1 MVSRKL
7 THDAYTVG
15 WVCVLDCELNA
26 ARALLDEE
34 DEPLEPSLHD
44 DNLYLLGRIEKHNV
58 VITFTGAYGTN
69 TATQAVTNLVR
80 SFPNIRF
87 GLMVGIGGAVPRGVL
102 NYDLGKWKHDNEFSI
117 ESHLNSP
124 PSILR
129 QAVMHL
135 RSDQR
140 FGRGSMSQYMEKALD
155 LLCNLPDVDDPS
167 FPGWEEDRLFETDYN
182 HVGSRQDCR
191 DCDDGQL
198 VERLARL
205 STSPVVHYGLIASGN
220 AVMSHKTK
228 RWQAYAAVAAAAY
241 AKDLLRIIGP
251 ETVKKTD
258 AATNN
263 MKDVISTL
271 GHVDEGVQ
279 KLRETINNTY
289 RQKVLN
295 WLSPI
300 DHDSEQSDFFALR
313 QENTGQW
320 FLESDWFQNWLNGQS
335 KTLLCQ
341 GIPGAGK
348 TVMTAIIVHHLHQ
361 QFAQAD
367 NIGIAYVYGSFLR
380 HNEQHLQAILSS
392 LLKQLSQPLPELPE
406 CVTEAYERFWT
417 HHIYP
422 SPEKLLQML
431 GTLMTSRQ
439 KTFVIVDALDEIKA
453 SDGTCRQLLL
463 ALFRLQQSVPVSLIA
478 TSRHVADIAS
488 MFRMKRGDFI
498 EIRALDDDVRSYI
511 DGQMNKLRPFV
522 SEDQD
527 LRSKVKETIVQAV
540 DGMFLLAKLHLDSL
554 RDKVS
559 KGDVRRA
566 LTILPTGSD
575 ARALMWT
582 VCTKRLLTIEGLQH
596 ALAITRETERFDED
610 NMPEVDLIIEVC
622 SGLVTFDEKSKVLR
636 LVHFTA
642 QEYFQR
648 KWKDWFADA
657 HSEIAWVCA
666 SYLSSD
672 LFRSGE
678 DQEMPKSQSSSF
690 YDYASSYSQYHV
702 DLGIFDDVFAPQLL
716 ENPLIVAQYNKT
728 ICPPCL
734 CGSCYAA
741 PSQASALHF
750 AAYLGQTISVKSFL
764 QRNRNCDLEDKY
776 GRTPLAWT
784 ADRSAVPAAR
794 ALLDAGADPNHADA
808 LGCTPLFWA
817 AARGSPSL
825 VHLLLKR
832 GGQASIKSNSK
843 DLPLLAAYHREGV
856 YSEGREAVINVL
868 LEHNAAAATT
878 GITDVGCWNMAVQ
891 WARRNQLEDI
901 MIVVRKNAP
910 PEHQSALLLSAS
922 RGGRLEEVQ
931 HLLEAGANPDYR
943 DPPWGRSPL
952 SQAAEYNETAVVSY
966 LLDKGV
972 NPDMLDTKGYADDQD
987 NTDKTPLMWA
997 AMTGA
1002 VGPFRV
1008 LLEHGADPNKGN
1020 RGRRKGLRP
1029 IHWAAENGR
1038 TEIIKILLE
1047 RGLEPDVH
1055 DYFQQTPLFWAAR
1068 RGHLQAV
1075 ALLLDHGADP
1085 SQASKE
1091 GRLPLSA
1098 AAQYGHTDIVSHLL
1112 ERSID
1117 DIDRCD
1123 NTGRTPLCHASMNGH
1138 QDVVDSLLQKGAE

>member
-1 MVSRKL
+1 M
-7 THDAYTVG
+7 
-15 WVCVLDCELNA
+15 
-26 ARALLDEE
+26 
-34 DEPLEPSLHD
+34 
-44 DNLYLLGRIEKHNV
+44 
-58 VITFTGAYGTN
+58 
-69 TATQAVTNLVR
+69 
-80 SFPNIRF
+80 
-87 GLMVGIGGAVPRGVL
+87 
-102 NYDLGKWKHDNEFSI
+102 
-117 ESHLNSP
+117 
-124 PSILR
+124 
-129 QAVMHL
+129 
-135 RSDQR
+135 
-140 FGRGSMSQYMEKALD
+140 
-155 LLCNLPDVDDPS
+155 
-167 FPGWEEDRLFETDYN
+167 
-182 HVGSRQDCR
+182 
-191 DCDDGQL
+191 
-198 VERLARL
+198 
-205 STSPVVHYGLIASGN
+205 
-220 AVMSHKTK
+220 
-228 RWQAYAAVAAAAY
+228 
-241 AKDLLRIIGP
+241 
-251 ETVKKTD
+251 
-258 AATNN
+258 
-263 MKDVISTL
+263 
-271 GHVDEGVQ
+271 
-279 KLRETINNTY
+279 
-289 RQKVLN
+289 
-295 WLSPI
+295 
-300 DHDSEQSDFFALR
+300 
-313 QENTGQW
+313 
-320 FLESDWFQNWLNGQS
+320 
-335 KTLLCQ
+335 
-341 GIPGAGK
+341 
-348 TVMTAIIVHHLHQ
+348 
-361 QFAQAD
+361 
-367 NIGIAYVYGSFLR
+367 
-380 HNEQHLQAILSS
+380 
-392 LLKQLSQPLPELPE
+392 
-406 CVTEAYERFWT
+406 
-417 HHIYP
+417 
-422 SPEKLLQML
+422 
-431 GTLMTSRQ
+431 
-439 KTFVIVDALDEIKA
+439 
-453 SDGTCRQLLL
+453 
-463 ALFRLQQSVPVSLIA
+463 
-478 TSRHVADIAS
+478 
-488 MFRMKRGDFI
+488 
-498 EIRALDDDVRSYI
+498 
-511 DGQMNKLRPFV
+511 
-522 SEDQD
+522 
-527 LRSKVKETIVQAV
+527 
-540 DGMFLLAKLHLDSL
+540 
-554 RDKVS
+554 
-559 KGDVRRA
+559 RRA

-575 ARALMWT
+575 AYDQVYHESLVRIQNQTDNLKDLARRALMWT

-648 KWKDWFADA
+648 KWKDWFADS

-690 YDYASSYSQYHV
+690 YDYASSYLQYHV

-794 ALLDAGADPNHADA
+794 ALLDAGADPNHEDE

-832 GGQASIKSNSK
+832 GGQANIKSNSK

-868 LEHNAAAATT
+868 LEHNAAAATA
-878 GITDVGCWNMAVQ
+878 GITDVDCWNMAVQ

-901 MIVVRKNAP
+901 MIVVTKNAP

-1123 NTGRTPLCHASMNGH
+1123 ITGRTPLCHASMNGH
-1138 QDVVDSLLQKGAE
+1138 QDVIDSLLQKGAEYARKDREGQSALDYALAKGDRAVLGVFRAHGIAFDP